1 MNKFAERLTEELK
14 VKEISQNKFATRMQ
28 TNQQTVNRWCRGERE
43 PSFDTLVQICKEL
56 EISSDYLLGIED

>member
-28 TNQQTVNRWCRGERE
+28 TNQQTVNRWCNGVNE
-43 PSFDTLVQICKEL
+43 PSYDTLIQICKEL